1 MACSVCA
8 GDGIGKCPDCGPGQ
22 DPSRDEAGRFLARP
36 RVVPATVIIDGVR
49 YVPASDAGLPVR
61 EVVARAL
68 AEMFWGGLDDV
79 NWEEEF
85 REKMSGVSVRVT
97 EDPHAMDSLAFLDRV
112 TAIAAGAR
120 K

>member
-1 MACSVCA
+1 MACTVCE
-8 GDGIGKCPDCGPGQ
+8 GDGIGTCPNCKEDTN
-22 DPSRDEAGRFLARP
+22 RDSAGRFTPRP
-36 RVVPATVIIDGVR
+36 RVIPATVIIDGVS
-49 YVPASDAGLPVR
+49 YVPASDAGLSVR

-68 AEMFWGGLDDV
+68 AEMFWGKLDDV
-79 NWEEEF
+79 NWEEDF

-97 EDPHAMDSLAFLDRV
+97 EDPHSMDSLAFLDRV